1 MIVENR
7 ISSKEIVSKVFNDID
22 YQEQP
27 DYTTWVSWIYDIMEK
42 IRQPMIYETK
52 YIDASIDP
60 TYNFIDYQVL
70 LPCDFYKLEWV
81 LVNGVP
87 SRLATGV
94 NQALI
99 SNPCITA
106 DVPTQWNTLTQMPYF
121 IDGFN
126 HVYTASATPYSGY
139 LSEFKI
145 ESGVVRFN
153 IPSGNCVIIYKA
165 FPVDEEGYPM
175 IPDDGYV
182 KDAIAKFII
191 RNLDYIAWR
200 RGDITDKVFEYS
212 DREYLFAI
220 AQCISG
226 LKQPSVE
233 QMELVKKQHLRL
245 VQRPVQYV
253 TGFGNYGRKF

>member
-42 IRQPMIYETK
+42 IRQPMMFETK
-52 YIDASIDP
+52 YIDSSIDP
-60 TYNFIDYQVL
+60 SYNFTNYQVL

-81 LVNGVP
+81 IVNGVP
-87 SRLATGV
+87 SRLASGV
-94 NQALI
+94 NSALI
-99 SNPCITA
+99 ANPCLTQ
-106 DVPTQWNTLTQMPYF
+106 DVPTQWNALTQMPYF

-126 HVYTASATPYSGY
+126 HVFTETATPYSGY
-139 LSEFKI
+139 ISEFKI
-145 ESGVVRFN
+145 ESGVIKFN
-153 IPSGNCVIIYKA
+153 IPSATCTVIYKA

-182 KDAIAKFII
+182 KDAISKFII

-212 DREYLFAI
+212 DREYLFAV

-233 QMELVKKQHLRL
+233 QMENLKSDMLRL
-245 VQRPVQYV
+245 VHRPIQYKL
-253 TGFGNYGRKF
+253 GFSSYGKRI